1 VTQPNFVA
9 ERGDQYLTD
18 IPAAQHHELW
28 RVASLRRAGVKVA
41 LSTDMPFGDGDPW
54 ASMRAA
60 VRRTTAGGALLGTDE
75 CVSAREALMMFFGT
89 SDQPAAA
96 RTIRPAQPGDLCVL
110 AAPPAE
116 LLSELDSQMVAAT
129 VVAGEVVFERG

>member
-1 VTQPNFVA
+1 MTQPNFVA
-9 ERGDQYLTD
+9 ERGDQYLAD
-18 IPAAQHHELW
+18 IPAAEHHELW
-28 RVASLRRAGVKVA
+28 RVASLRKAGVKVA

-60 VRRTTAGGALLGTDE
+60 VHRTTAAGAVLGADE
-75 CVSAREALMMFFGT
+75 CVSAREALTMFFGT
-89 SDQPAAA
+89 SVDPTDARSIQPG
-96 RTIRPAQPGDLCVL
+96 QPGDMCVL

-116 LLSELDSQMVAAT
+116 VLNELDSAMVAAT